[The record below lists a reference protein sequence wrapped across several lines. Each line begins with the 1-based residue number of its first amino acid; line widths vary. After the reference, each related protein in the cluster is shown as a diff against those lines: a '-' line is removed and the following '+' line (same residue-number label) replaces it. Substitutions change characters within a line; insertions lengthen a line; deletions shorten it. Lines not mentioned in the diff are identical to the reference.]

1 VNNFI
6 HIWNIYRK
14 LYQELIV
21 RLQSTTTTSASSSD
35 IQIPNRI
42 ERGPTDILKALEST
56 ISRDYTA
63 PHYKFHDDPFL
74 IPQSSMHNRS
84 YALAKESGRKTAMW
98 IREEHRDLFQHKV
111 ADPEIKAF
119 VPLPIYTEES
129 KVTEE
134 TLLYEISNG
143 NVANC
148 ITIYDLLKGE
158 MTIPTKQALLELL
171 CFYNNERTEEW
182 LETRWFKKSDQK
194 RKKNV
199 WLSCSQIDVL
209 FEFLKEQEPK
219 IAAAAYTAMIC
230 GLAKHFSPDKA
241 WHFYDESQKKNI
253 PLSVD
258 GYNAMISLIPMQG
271 EDFKLKS
278 SVTDIYRAMIT
289 NGITPNIH
297 TFNAALN
304 IATTLK
310 TNQVALDFTRKI
322 LADITKFKLKPSLTT
337 YYYLLK
343 ILSRFGDMSYNSFI
357 KILTSLKNE
366 TITIQNEKDLNFFV
380 TAMEMASQQ
389 FCDRQAGEMVN
400 ELLLTGENYKFI
412 NNNIREHVYYRMYL
426 ELILATEEF
435 ETFFKLYS
443 KLVPHVTIPEPAV
456 MSAILEA
463 LKLHPAQTATQYIPK
478 LWSHMIMFGH
488 LNREE
493 LLENILH
500 LMSVH
505 CKPVSDSPLNAQFT
519 EMALIIWDHIQSL
532 RLNIFVHILISS
544 ELCIIIEEEESSFQ
558 IKSGIYTQNSKRLQ
572 HVLVSNTIIGNMIL
586 LLLRGNNFTK
596 TIEIISLLVR
606 SPNLIKN
613 GQTITTQHINE
624 IFELCLAQAYVPV
637 IFTLLEYVTFH
648 SLEGAGEMAGKLYK
662 TISLTP
668 NQENILASLVGIDV
682 LQLQI
687 SDEN

>member
-1 VNNFI
+1 MNSLSRI
-6 HIWNIYRK
+6 GRGK

-21 RLQSTTTTSASSSD
+21 RLQSTATTSASSSD

-74 IPQSSMHNRS
+74 IPQSNMHNRS

-98 IREEHRDLFQHKV
+98 IRQEHRDLFQHKV

-119 VPLPIYTEES
+119 VPLSIYTEES

-143 NVANC
+143 NIVNC
-148 ITIYDLLKGE
+148 IAIYDLLKGE
-158 MTIPTKQALLELL
+158 MTIPTKQTLLELL
-171 CFYNNERTEEW
+171 CFYNNSERTDEW
-182 LETRWFKKSDQK
+182 LETRWYKLDQK
-194 RKKNV
+194 YKKNV
-199 WLSCSQIDVL
+199 WLSYSQIDVL

-219 IAAAAYTAMIC
+219 VAAAAYTAMIC
-230 GLAKHFSPDKA
+230 GLAKHFSLDKA
-241 WHFYDESQKKNI
+241 LYLYEESQGKSI

-258 GYNAMISLIPMQG
+258 GYNAMISIIPLLRK
-271 EDFKLKS
+271 ENSLKS
-278 SVTDIYRAMIT
+278 KSLLMNIYRTMT
-289 NGITPNIH
+289 VNGITPNIH

-304 IATTLK
+304 VATTLK
-310 TNQVALDFTRKI
+310 TNEVLDFTKKI

-337 YYYLLK
+337 YYYLLR
-343 ILSRFGDMSYNSFI
+343 ILSNFGDASYNSFI

-380 TAMEMASQQ
+380 VAMEMASQQ
-389 FCDRQAGEMVN
+389 FCDRQVGEMVN

-412 NNNIREHVYYRMYL
+412 SNNLREHIYYRMYL

-435 ETFFKLYS
+435 ENFFKLYS
-443 KLVPHVTIPEPAV
+443 KLVPHVTIPEPIM

-463 LKLHPAQTATQYIPK
+463 LKLHPAQTAMQYIPK
-478 LWSHMIMFGH
+478 LWSHIIMFGH

-493 LLENILH
+493 LMKNILH

-505 CKPVSDSPLNAQFT
+505 CKPLSDSPLNAQFA
-519 EMALIIWDHIQSL
+519 EMALTIWDHIQ
-532 RLNIFVHILISS
+532 
-544 ELCIIIEEEESSFQ
+544 
-558 IKSGIYTQNSKRLQ
+558 TQNSKRLQ
-572 HVLVSNTIIGNMIL
+572 HVLVSNIIMGNIIL

-596 TIEIISLLVR
+596 TIEIISLLIR
-606 SPNLIKN
+606 SPHLIEN
-613 GQTITTQHINE
+613 GQTITAEHINE
-624 IFELCLAQAYVPV
+624 IFELCLAQAHVPA

-662 TISLTP
+662 TVSLTP
-668 NQENILASLVGIDV
+668 NQKNILASLVGNDV
-682 LQLQI
+682 LELQI

>member
-1 VNNFI
+1 MIDVTAGVYFVLHADCDQRGI
-6 HIWNIYRK
+6 SPGRGSTRSRTPSSTFLAASFGK

-63 PHYKFHDDPFL
+63 PHYKFHDDPYL
-74 IPQSSMHNRS
+74 IPQSSAHNRS

-98 IREEHRDLFQHKV
+98 VREEHHDLFQHKV

-143 NVANC
+143 NVVNC

-171 CFYNNERTEEW
+171 CFYNNERTDEW
-182 LETRWFKKSDQK
+182 LETRWFKIDQK
-194 RKKNV
+194 RKKNA
-199 WLSCSQIDVL
+199 WQNYSQINVL

-230 GLAKHFSPDKA
+230 GLAKCFSPDKA
-241 WHFYDESQKKNI
+241 WHFYDESQRKNI
-253 PLSVD
+253 SLSVD

-278 SVTDIYRAMIT
+278 SVTDIYRAMII

-310 TNQVALDFTRKI
+310 TNQVALGFTRKI

-343 ILSRFGDMSYNSFI
+343 ILNRFGDMSYNSFI

-412 NNNIREHVYYRMYL
+412 NNNIREHIYYRMYL

-463 LKLHPAQTATQYIPK
+463 LKLHPAQIATQYIPK

-519 EMALIIWDHIQSL
+519 EMAVIIWDHIQ
-532 RLNIFVHILISS
+532 
-544 ELCIIIEEEESSFQ
+544 
-558 IKSGIYTQNSKRLQ
+558 TQNSKRLQ
-572 HVLVSNTIIGNMIL
+572 HVLVSNTIMGNIIL

-613 GQTITTQHINE
+613 GQTITTEHINE

-648 SLEGAGEMAGKLYK
+648 SLEGAGEMVEKLYK
-662 TISLTP
+662 TVSLTP
-668 NQENILASLVGIDV
+668 NQKNILASLVGIDV

>member
-1 VNNFI
+1 MNSLSRIV
-6 HIWNIYRK
+6 RGK

-21 RLQSTTTTSASSSD
+21 RLQSTTITSTSSSD

-74 IPQSSMHNRS
+74 IPQSNLHNRM

-98 IREEHRDLFQHKV
+98 VREEHRDLFQHKV

-143 NVANC
+143 NIANC

-171 CFYNNERTEEW
+171 CYNNSEQTEW
-182 LETRWFKKSDQK
+182 LETRWYKFEHT
-194 RKKNV
+194 KNT
-199 WLSCSQIDVL
+199 WLNYSQIDVL

-230 GLAKHFSPDKA
+230 GLVKHSSPNKA
-241 WHFYDESQKKNI
+241 WHFYAESQEKSI
-253 PLSVD
+253 PLSID
-258 GYNAMISLIPMQG
+258 GYNAMISIVPMLIPRQDKQ
-271 EDFKLKS
+271 EDSKLKS
-278 SVTDIYRAMIT
+278 LVTDIYRAMII

-304 IATTLK
+304 VATALK
-310 TNQVALDFTRKI
+310 INQVALDFTRKI

-337 YYYLLK
+337 YYYLLQ
-343 ILSRFGDMSYNSFI
+343 ILSRFGDASYNSFI

-366 TITIQNEKDLNFFV
+366 TITIQNKEDLNFFV
-380 TAMEMASQQ
+380 VAMKMASQQ

-400 ELLLTGENYKFI
+400 ELLLTGENYMFI
-412 NNNIREHVYYRMYL
+412 SNNIREHIYYRMYL

-463 LKLHPAQTATQYIPK
+463 LKLYPAQTATQYIPK
-478 LWSHMIMFGH
+478 LWSHMIMFDH

-519 EMALIIWDHIQSL
+519 EMALTIWDHIQ
-532 RLNIFVHILISS
+532 I
-544 ELCIIIEEEESSFQ
+544 
-558 IKSGIYTQNSKRLQ
+558 QNSKRVQ
-572 HVLVSNTIIGNMIL
+572 HFLVSNTVMGNIIL

-606 SPNLIKN
+606 SPHLIKN
-613 GQTITTQHINE
+613 GQTITTEHINE
-624 IFELCLAQAYVPV
+624 IFELCLAQAYVPA

-662 TISLTP
+662 TVSLTS
-668 NQENILASLVGIDV
+668 NQKNILASLVGNDV